1 MLANVIPLPKVKQV
15 LDLKKELRPIS
26 LTPDLSKIAEDFIVS
41 GYIKPALEEEVAL
54 NQFGTITGSSTVM
67 EAWCTN

>member
-54 NQFGTITGSSTVM
+54 NQSGTITGSSTVM